1 MIISRTPLRISFAG
15 GGSDLPSYYTQ
26 HGGAVLSTTI
36 DKYIYI
42 AVHRY
47 FYANQSLLKYSKTEL
62 VNSNDEIQ
70 HPLFRECMRLVNVS
84 GLDISS
90 MADVPAGT
98 GLGSSSAF
106 AVSLLNVLHAYKNET
121 VSAEYLASTACDI
134 EINRLGDPIGKQD
147 QYAAA
152 YGGLN
157 FIRFNQDG
165 SVQVEKIRMDE
176 AVKAQLERNLILLYT
191 GTKHSASAI
200 LQEQGKEMRRLEKQQ
215 VMHRMVEMAYELKE
229 ALTQN
234 RIDDFGRILNE
245 GWMLKR
251 SLAGSISNPLVD
263 TLYEQGLEAGALGGK
278 LLGAGGAGF
287 VLFYCPE
294 DRQAAFRQQMSGYT
308 EMPFRFENEGSKI
321 IYKE

>member
-1 MIISRTPLRISFAG
+1 M
-15 GGSDLPSYYTQ
+15 
-26 HGGAVLSTTI
+26 LSTTI

-47 FYANQSLLKYSKTEL
+47 FYPNQSLLKYSKTEL
-62 VNSNDEIQ
+62 VNSNDEIR
-70 HPLFRECMRLVNVS
+70 HPLFRECMRLVDVS

-106 AVSLLNVLHAYKNET
+106 TVSLLNVLHAYKHEA

-157 FIRFNQDG
+157 FIRFQQDG
-165 SVQVEKIRMDE
+165 KVDVEKVVMDAE
-176 AVKAQLERNLILLYT
+176 AKTQLEKNLLLVYT
-191 GTKHSASAI
+191 GTKHSASDI
-200 LQEQGKEMRRLEKQQ
+200 LKEQGKEMQRLDKQQ

-229 ALTQN
+229 VLEQG
-234 RIDDFGRILNE
+234 RLDDFGRILNE
-245 GWMLKR
+245 GWLLKR
-251 SLAGSISNPLVD
+251 SLADSISNPLVD
-263 TLYEQGLEAGALGGK
+263 TLYDQGIAAGALGGK

-294 DRQAAFRQQMSGYT
+294 ERQADFRARMSAYT